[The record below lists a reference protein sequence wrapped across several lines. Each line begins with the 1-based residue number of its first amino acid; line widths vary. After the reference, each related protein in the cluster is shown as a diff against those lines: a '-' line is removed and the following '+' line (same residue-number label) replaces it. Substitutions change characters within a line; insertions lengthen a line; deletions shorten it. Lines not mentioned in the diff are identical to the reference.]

1 MKCCVSRE
9 TLATLSRHEILF
21 GFTKD
26 ARYWHAGLLQIV
38 QLTLVVCV
46 AWTIMALGSEVAA
59 IVALLG
65 DTAASTQIPVKLI
78 LPIVQLNIL
87 VVTFKVFSDWV
98 PATLKTY
105 AMATSTEM
113 MKDRAVIDN
122 VIQNQKREKNE
133 RNYRVFQAMRLMRRE
148 YMKML
153 FVDNLSED
161 GGSNSEYGEEVAR
174 TVLSDSGLGDPQM
187 PAANSKRLKDVTV
200 KHIVENF
207 QKLGKP
213 GQRFSARGRHTMA
226 DGDDDDSM
234 RTASYRYADP
244 DDANW
249 TVGVD
254 KIPHLISMC
263 GGDLRKSESFYLLR
277 RSNYVSV
284 SIFYHVSYNI
294 FACDVTFVMYREHV
308 IALETSHAA
317 TSLTPSSPT

>member
-1 MKCCVSRE
+1 
-9 TLATLSRHEILF
+9 
-21 GFTKD
+21 
-26 ARYWHAGLLQIV
+26 
-38 QLTLVVCV
+38 
-46 AWTIMALGSEVAA
+46 
-59 IVALLG
+59 
-65 DTAASTQIPVKLI
+65 
-78 LPIVQLNIL
+78 
-87 VVTFKVFSDWV
+87 
-98 PATLKTY
+98 
-105 AMATSTEM
+105 
-113 MKDRAVIDN
+113 
-122 VIQNQKREKNE
+122 
-133 RNYRVFQAMRLMRRE
+133 
-148 YMKML
+148 
-153 FVDNLSED
+153 
-161 GGSNSEYGEEVAR
+161 
-174 TVLSDSGLGDPQM
+174 
-187 PAANSKRLKDVTV
+187 
-200 KHIVENF
+200 
-207 QKLGKP
+207 
-213 GQRFSARGRHTMA
+213 MA